1 MRAVILSLVALLQTA
16 EPAPVTLSHLLARA
30 GQEVRRFE
38 HDFTLVVSD
47 EDYRQHVEGLRN
59 RPRHQRTQAE
69 MLFLWVPDERVWLTV
84 RNVLT
89 VDGQAVTYSQNRL
102 KSAVGEPGPERLAR
116 LRRLVDESA
125 RFNIGRSFR
134 NFNYPTLVLGFLD
147 PAMQS
152 RFTFTLAGRERVH
165 GTDTW
170 KINYVERQTPTVI
183 QGDGEDRVARG
194 AVWVTVR
201 DNVPVKTRLDVRIPT
216 LESNSVATVEVDYG
230 RDPKLDMR
238 VPIKMVETYMEASAS
253 LVLENIGGEA
263 TYTNFRRFGT
273 SGRVVTP

>member
-1 MRAVILSLVALLQTA
+1 MDI
-16 EPAPVTLSHLLARA
+16 
-30 GQEVRRFE
+30 RRE
-38 HDFTLVVSD
+38 
-47 EDYRQHVEGLRN
+47 
-59 RPRHQRTQAE
+59 
-69 MLFLWVPDERVWLTV
+69 
-84 RNVLT
+84 
-89 VDGQAVTYSQNRL
+89 
-102 KSAVGEPGPERLAR
+102 
-116 LRRLVDESA
+116 
-125 RFNIGRSFR
+125 
-134 NFNYPTLVLGFLD
+134 
-147 PAMQS
+147 
-152 RFTFTLAGRERVH
+152 RERVH

-216 LESNSVATVEVDYG
+216 FESNSVAMVEVDYG
-230 RDPKLDMR
+230 RDSKLDMR

-253 LVLENIGGEA
+253 SVLENIGGEA